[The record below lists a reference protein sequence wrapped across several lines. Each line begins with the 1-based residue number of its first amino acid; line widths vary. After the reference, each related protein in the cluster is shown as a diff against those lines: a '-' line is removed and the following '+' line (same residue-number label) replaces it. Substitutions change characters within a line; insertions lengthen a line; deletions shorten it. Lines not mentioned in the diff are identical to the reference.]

1 MRNAATMTEEE
12 RLFLVDIK
20 SNTQKL
26 FHKIAGL
33 ESEKGQLEKHVNEL
47 NKEIETRKQEN
58 SELSQKIEQLKLA
71 THLLSGVDENKEAK
85 QKLNRLIREIDKC
98 IALLNK

>member
-1 MRNAATMTEEE
+1 MTEEE
-12 RLFLVDIK
+12 RLFLIDLK

-26 FHKIAGL
+26 FQQITGL
-33 ESEKGQLEKHVNEL
+33 ESENKQLEKRINEL
-47 NKEIETRKQEN
+47 NKEIETKKQEN

-71 THLLSGVDENKEAK
+71 THLLSGVDENKEARL
-85 QKLNRLIREIDKC
+85 KLNKLVREIDKC

>member
-1 MRNAATMTEEE
+1 MTEEE
-12 RLFLVDIK
+12 RLFLIDLK

-26 FHKIAGL
+26 FHEITEM
-33 ESEKGQLEKHVNEL
+33 ESEKEQLEKDVIAL
-47 NKEIETRKQEN
+47 NREIETQKQEN

-71 THLLSGVDENKEAK
+71 TQLLSGVDENKEAR
-85 QKLNRLIREIDKC
+85 QKLNKLIREIDKC